1 MPGPLFDEYDGLPEG
16 LLTARPED
24 LHRVLPRPAI
34 IRLPGIRGPAV
45 AVVLMLHGNEP
56 VGLQAVQRLLQH
68 HEGHR
73 LPRALTLVVGNV
85 EAAAVGQRH
94 LDRQPDFNRIWP
106 GTEQPGSQESLMFA
120 QIVDRLREDGLF
132 AAIDLHNNTGRNP
145 HYACINFLDDG
156 FLNLAGLFG
165 RTVVYFTRPRGVAS
179 MALATIAPSVTIEC
193 GHPNDA
199 AGIRHA
205 MEFIDAVLHL
215 SRFPDHPPDARSIEV
230 FHTVAQ
236 LRVRP
241 GLRVGLDD
249 AFDVVLEPDLDRMN
263 FRILPAGARLLRQT
277 GQTAESLVATDS
289 DGRDVTAE
297 YLDQEGPDV
306 RLRRPMMP
314 SMLTLDTR
322 VIAQDCLCYLMEP
335 LDLAQD
341 SVSVVRMA
349 RLGQG

>member
-1 MPGPLFDEYDGLPEG
+1 MVGPLFDEYAALPQG
-16 LLTARPED
+16 FLTARPED
-24 LHRVLPRPAI
+24 LHRILPRPSI
-34 IRLPGIRGPAV
+34 IRLPGIRSPAL
-45 AVVLMLHGNEP
+45 AVVLLLHGNEP
-56 VGLQAVQRLLQH
+56 VGLQAVQQLLQRYS
-68 HEGHR
+68 GR
-73 LPRALTLVVGNV
+73 KLPRALTLVVGNV
-85 EAAAVGQRH
+85 AAAALAQRH

-106 GTEQPGSQESLMFA
+106 GTEQPGSPESMMFEQIVESL
-120 QIVDRLREDGLF
+120 RRDGLF

-145 HYACINFLDDG
+145 HYACVNFLEDR

-179 MALATIAPSVTIEC
+179 MALARLAPAVTLEC

-205 MEFIDAVLHL
+205 MEYIDAVLHL
-215 SRFPDHPPDARSIEV
+215 SRFPEHGPDARAIEV

-241 GLRVGLDD
+241 GLRVGLDET
-249 AFDVVLEPDLDRMN
+249 ADVVLEPDLDRMN
-263 FRILPAGARLLRQT
+263 FSVLPAGSRLLRQT
-277 GQTAESLVATDS
+277 GEVRGCLVATDS
-289 DGRDVTAE
+289 DGREVTAE
-297 YLDQEGPDV
+297 YLDQDDPDV

-335 LDLAQD
+335 MDLRREMEAVQR
-341 SVSVVRMA
+341 SA
-349 RLGQG
+349 NG

>member
-1 MPGPLFDEYDGLPEG
+1 MAGPLFDEYDALPEG
-16 LLTARPED
+16 FLAARPED
-24 LHRVLPRPAI
+24 LHRILPRPAI
-34 IRLPGIRGPAV
+34 VRLPGIRSPAV
-45 AVVLMLHGNEP
+45 AVVLLLHGNEP
-56 VGLQAVQRLLQH
+56 VGLQAVQRLLEH
-68 HEGHR
+68 YADRR

-106 GTEQPGSQESLMFA
+106 GTEQPGSQESRMFE
-120 QIVDRLREDGLF
+120 QIVDRLRADGLF

-145 HYACINFLDDG
+145 HYACVNFLDDG

-179 MALATIAPSVTIEC
+179 MALAAIAPSVTLEC

-205 MEFIDAVLHL
+205 TEFIDAVLHL

-241 GLRVGLDD
+241 GLRVGLDE
-249 AFDVVLEPDLDRMN
+249 ASDVVLEPDLDRMN
-263 FRILPAGARLLRQT
+263 FRVLPAGARLVRQT
-277 GQTAESLVATDS
+277 GGTGGSLVATDS
-289 DGRDVTAE
+289 DGRDVTAD
-297 YLDQEGPDV
+297 YLDQDGPDV

-314 SMLTLDTR
+314 SMLTLDTK

-335 LDLAQD
+335 LEIGRD
-341 SVSVVRMA
+341 SVSISLWA
-349 RLGQG
+349 NG

>member
-1 MPGPLFDEYDGLPEG
+1 MSGLLFDEYDGLPEG
-16 LLTARPED
+16 FLSARPEG
-24 LHRVLPRPAI
+24 LHRCLPRPGI
-34 IRLPGIRGPAV
+34 IRLPGIRTPAV
-45 AVVLMLHGNEP
+45 AVVLLLHGNEP
-56 VGLQAVQRLLQH
+56 VGLQAVQQLLQH
-68 HEGHR
+68 YAGRR

-106 GTEQPGSQESLMFA
+106 GTEQPGSEESRMFA

-145 HYACINFLDDG
+145 HYACVNFLDDG
-156 FLNLAGLFG
+156 FLNLASLFG

-179 MALATIAPSVTIEC
+179 MALAALAPSVTLEC

-199 AGIRHA
+199 TGIRHA
-205 MEFIDAVLHL
+205 MEYIDAVLHL

-241 GLRVGLDD
+241 GLRVGLDEG
-249 AFDVVLEPDLDRMN
+249 ADVVLEPDLDRMN
-263 FRILPAGARLLRQT
+263 FRILPAGARLVRQT
-277 GQTAESLVATDS
+277 GETRGSLIATDS
-289 DGRDVTAE
+289 DGREVTAD
-297 YLDQEGPDV
+297 YLDQGGPDV
-306 RLRRPMMP
+306 RLRQPMMP

-335 LDLAQD
+335 LKL
-341 SVSVVRMA
+341 S
-349 RLGQG
+349 QGPASISAAPGG